1 MENREFDQ
9 ILKDKLSEYSPSN
22 QLPDWNR
29 MKSKLDA
36 TIEDTAFDQI
46 LKDKL
51 VNAEFNLKDASWDS
65 FDHKRKMR
73 RQKRIQILSARLIE
87 CVILLLLIWTVNRI
101 VVPEIMEHQHRNNSN
116 QILADKEINSTNQEL
131 KQTDQAVSQ
140 FYSRSML
147 LSNKNISKSTL
158 GFQNKNKVSAN
169 KFKRLNSN
177 YASKAMS
184 TEVLKSDVKLSNTLS
199 EQPAIIILP
208 NDQSTPINAQE
219 LDAKNGET
227 EANTSSDQSLKLNLV
242 PLELSPRLLNFVEPN
257 LIAHKRPLSRTWINV
272 HTSGV
277 INHIKTPQDDLIN
290 IPARQQNR
298 IGYELG
304 LSMMADYDRWQ
315 LETGISYVKLLS
327 HPNIEETYKNSSF
340 DLIKRTFSKA
350 EFHLIDI
357 PLLIHLNWLEQTK
370 FDISSSFGMSLSFA
384 VKNEFTIVD
393 NKLPRSG
400 GSSLGNIP
408 KPSLIAEKNFNK
420 GSYANIILGS
430 RISYSASYNTKIFA
444 DIQCKRMLN
453 SFGFGPNYDR
463 YLQGVITLG
472 AAFRIR

>member
-101 VVPEIMEHQHRNNSN
+101 VVPEIMEHQHRDISN
-116 QILADKEINSTNQEL
+116 QTLAVQENNATNQEL
-131 KQTDQAVSQ
+131 KQTDQALSQ
-140 FYSRSML
+140 FYSRSIFQN
-147 LSNKNISKSTL
+147 NKNISKSAL
-158 GFQNKNKVSAN
+158 GFYNKNKVSAN
-169 KFKRLNSN
+169 KTKRINRN
-177 YASKAMS
+177 YTSKATS
-184 TEVLKSDVKLSNTLS
+184 KDVEFTDVIIHNTLS
-199 EQPAIIILP
+199 EQPNIIILP
-208 NDQSTPINAQE
+208 NDHSSAVNT
-219 LDAKNGET
+219 LDLDTKDRET
-227 EANTSSDQSLKLNLV
+227 EAITLSDQSLKLNVV
-242 PLELSPRLLNFVEPN
+242 PLELSPRLLNIVEPN

-272 HTSGV
+272 HTSGI
-277 INHIKTPQDDLIN
+277 INHIETPQDDLIN
-290 IPARQQNR
+290 LPARKQNR

-304 LSMMADYDRWQ
+304 ISMMADYDRWQ

-463 YLQGVITLG
+463 YFQGVFTLG